1 MWFEGV
7 GNLLTHIARCCQPVP
22 GDPVL
27 GYITLG
33 RGVSIHRQ
41 DCVNIIHASEKQQ
54 ERFLQVS
61 WRSVIRDNYLVH
73 LSIKAFDRPGLLR
86 DITSL
91 LSTEKANIYAL
102 ESRTDQ
108 DKNITHIQL
117 SVEVDGLGS
126 LSRILTR
133 MHQIQNVIEARRQLK
148 ESN

>member
-1 MWFEGV
+1 M
-7 GNLLTHIARCCQPVP
+7 
-22 GDPVL
+22 
-27 GYITLG
+27 
-33 RGVSIHRQ
+33 
-41 DCVNIIHASEKQQ
+41 
-54 ERFLQVS
+54 
-61 WRSVIRDNYLVH
+61 
-73 LSIKAFDRPGLLR
+73 R